1 MWRQYDQYPRLWL
14 IGWALSNGV
23 NTDKKIPICYKFEK
37 FFMVALVLAFLAIC
51 QKSFSNNPSAG
62 SSWIYHSLC
71 PTAHLTGLPQI
82 FVILYLSNISIIWW
96 YCGADIYKSSR
107 TSFCK
112 NPPEGCSQLEL
123 PSFSSTAHMTGLP
136 LKWTHLTD
144 FDLHIFHSE

>member
-62 SSWIYHSLC
+62 SSWIHHSLC

-82 FVILYLSNISIIWW
+82 FVKIYFSNI
-96 YCGADIYKSSR
+96 YNDIVVQAF
-107 TSFCK
+107 T
-112 NPPEGCSQLEL
+112 NPARP
-123 PSFSSTAHMTGLP
+123 PSVT
-136 LKWTHLTD
+136 THLKAAVSWNYHP
-144 FDLHIFHSE
+144 FPQLHIWLDCHSSGPIWLTSIYIFSIQSNS